1 MKFNKN
7 MFKVVSVTAVLAL
20 MLLVSCSKVNFAGQ
34 VENVGGDMNHSSYV
48 RFDVDWNCAGETLPE
63 EMTLLMNRIQNVTVH
78 YAWRID
84 NTGEPIAPVA
94 ETEQEEEPSKAGE
107 SDPDYEVEIDEGEN
121 TDGETG
127 EDGTGEED
135 APEQEPA
142 PIGTNMLVQNGL
154 YTIMGVAAHNQEDY
168 FIPEIESY
176 EDSLDYKT
184 KDLYVVIPE
193 IPDSV
198 RFKQNLVDLNPMC
211 PFIRAV
217 DPMYFVRSDNNALIS
232 QVKESPEDGVVTV
245 PVTAQKLTH
254 NFNFKLLLKT
264 EGSSRVDG
272 VDTEVKDS
280 VVGVVYL
287 DTLKAAISGLPAK
300 AQLMSGYLT
309 DQNTG
314 KMGFNMKKSSDSR
327 VNDTTTELTLYEGTY
342 EGSVNAFGLFP
353 AINMEY
359 LTGPGILNVFLY
371 PKIYYENAYGKKVA
385 LTRIFHASL
394 NIKEEIDAAKIMV
407 QVPDRDYYVYGKDGD
422 TDLIIR
428 TSIIL
433 SYEDVLSGT
442 SQGLKEWTTNEIN
455 PDHGFNPGLEM

>member
-1 MKFNKN
+1 MKFNMN
-7 MFKVVSVTAVLAL
+7 MFKIVSVTAVLAL
-20 MLLVSCSKVNFAGQ
+20 VLLVSCSKVNFAGQ
-34 VENVGGDMNHSSYV
+34 VETVDGNMNHSSYV
-48 RFDVDWNCAGETLPE
+48 RFNVDWSCAGETVPE
-63 EMTLLMNRIQNVTVH
+63 EMTVLMNRIQNVTVH

-84 NTGEPIAPVA
+84 NTGEPIAPVV
-94 ETEQEEEPSKAGE
+94 EVEPEDKVSKAIE
-107 SDPDYEVEIDEGEN
+107 SEPEVE
-121 TDGETG
+121 
-127 EDGTGEED
+127 EDQED

-142 PIGTNMLVQNGL
+142 PVGTNMLVQNGL
-154 YTIMGVAAHNQEDY
+154 YTIMGVAAHNQVD
-168 FIPEIESY
+168 FSIPEIESY
-176 EDSLDYKT
+176 ADSLNFKT

-245 PVTAQKLTH
+245 PVAAQKLTH
-254 NFNFKLLLKT
+254 NFNFKVLLKT